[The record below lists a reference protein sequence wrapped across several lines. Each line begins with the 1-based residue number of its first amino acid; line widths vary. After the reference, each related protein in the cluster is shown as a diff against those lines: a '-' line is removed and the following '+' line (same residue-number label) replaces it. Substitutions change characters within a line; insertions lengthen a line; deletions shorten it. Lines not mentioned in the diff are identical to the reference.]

1 VNHNHTFRFV
11 SVLLALSTVAA
22 SLRAQYAPP
31 VLAAPFPGYI
41 NNYLRNSDPY
51 MNAWDIGINA
61 RGRFEDKD
69 GAGFDYTGSNAD
81 FRLTGNGLT
90 NDNNNKYYLTR
101 IMPRVGYTAKWV
113 SFLVEGRS
121 SASYGDNRGD
131 ILVPADANKPG
142 RSLPEEDS
150 DLNLHQA
157 YLLVGNHKE
166 FPLSLKI
173 GRQELVYGDQRLLG
187 NFRWNNN
194 ARTFDAAKLRW
205 QNKFFGVD
213 VFTGGLVYNDDHN
226 FNRSHIGA
234 DNFSG
239 AYFNFPRIS
248 HNNIVESYLYSRNV
262 TVRSATVDVDP
273 FKNPYAGVAAPF
285 RNPPKQDLY
294 TAGLRIKSK
303 PNAYGPWDYCM
314 ELMHQFG
321 DRATTGPTALSA
333 AVAVAPR
340 LRQDANA
347 AVVQGGY
354 TWTESTWQPRIG
366 LIYSYASGSKNAAG
380 STSQTFQNMFAT
392 THLHYGY
399 MDLNSLQNLDDI
411 RLACTCKP
419 TATTSVALEGHLQY
433 LDKTSDSWYNV
444 AGVARTGGTANAGNG
459 YAISPSFSHDLG
471 KEVDIV
477 MSWNILP
484 STQLEVDVSHYYR
497 GDYIK
502 QSLRI
507 PGSKDASYCYVQ
519 LTLNL

>member
-1 VNHNHTFRFV
+1 
-11 SVLLALSTVAA
+11 VLLALFTAAA
-22 SLRAQYAPP
+22 SLRAQYTPP

-41 NNYLRNSDPY
+41 NTYLRNSDPY
-51 MNAWDIGINA
+51 LNAWDIGINA

-81 FRLTGNGLT
+81 FRLTGNGLN

-101 IMPRVGYTAKWV
+101 IMPRIGYTAKWV
-113 SFLVEGRS
+113 AFLVEGRS
-121 SASYGDNRGD
+121 SSSYGDNRGD

-142 RSLPEEDS
+142 RALPEEDS

-157 YLLVGNHKE
+157 YLLIGNHKE

-173 GRQELVYGDQRLLG
+173 GRQELVYGEQRLLG
-187 NFRWNNN
+187 NFRWNND

-239 AYFNFPRIS
+239 AYFNFPTIS
-248 HNNIVESYLYSRNV
+248 RKNIVESYLYSRNV
-262 TVRSATVDVDP
+262 TVKSATVDVDP

-303 PNAYGPWDYCM
+303 PNAYGPWDYGI

-333 AVAVAPR
+333 AVAAAPR
-340 LRQDANA
+340 LREDANA
-347 AVVQGGY
+347 AVIQGGY
-354 TWTESTWQPRIG
+354 TWTENTWQPRIG
-366 LIYSYASGSKNAAG
+366 LVYSYASGSKSPTG

-411 RLACTCKP
+411 RLTYCVKP
-419 TATTSVALEGHLQY
+419 MTNMCVALEGHLQF

-444 AGVARTGGTANAGNG
+444 AGVARSGGTANAGNG
-459 YAISPSFSHDLG
+459 YAVSPSFSRDLG
-471 KEVDIV
+471 KEVDLV
-477 MSWNILP
+477 VGWNVLP
-484 STQLEVDVSHYYR
+484 STQIEIGLGHYYR
-497 GDYIK
+497 GNYIK
-502 QSLRI
+502 QSLRTL
-507 PGSKDASYCYVQ
+507 GSKDASYAYVQ
-519 LTLNL
+519 VTLNL